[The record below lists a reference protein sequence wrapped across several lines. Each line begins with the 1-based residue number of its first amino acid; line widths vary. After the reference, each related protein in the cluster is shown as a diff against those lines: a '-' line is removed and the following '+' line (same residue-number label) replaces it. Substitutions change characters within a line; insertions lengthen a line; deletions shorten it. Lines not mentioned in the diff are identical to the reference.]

1 MNSSNLGNKK
11 NNENIKSKLI
21 FNLFMII
28 LSHVLSISKA
38 LKSLYMIKKLGALF
52 STIRIRC
59 ELQALMIKTITGS
72 RLFSDDG

>member
-38 LKSLYMIKKLGALF
+38 LKPLYMIKNLEHYSAL
-52 STIRIRC
+52 
-59 ELQALMIKTITGS
+59 Q
-72 RLFSDDG
+72 